1 MTDGRES
8 TGTLVRAA
16 AQRLL
21 DVRIDDIVERV
32 VRQTIDDGP
41 VYSHCAT
48 G

>member
-32 VRQTIDDGP
+32 VPQTIDDEP